1 MNLSTDPWIP
11 VVFTDGSSGMV
22 SLGGAFERGQEI
34 RDLQLRPHERIAV
47 MRLLVCVA
55 QAALDGPKD
64 RADWSSSKVRLAA
77 EAMRYL
83 AEWKQAFEL
92 FGDVE
97 RFLQVPNLA
106 ASALDTGASGDDGEE
121 GASVSKLDLALATGN
136 NSTLFDHSGGS
147 GRHFAPEHCAL
158 MLLTFQCF
166 SPGGRI
172 GVLSWDGCPTPGKG
186 SSNHAPCLSGGM
198 LVTLVRESSLV
209 NTIHKT
215 LLTKETAEQFMG
227 PQRWGR
233 PVWERM
239 PQSAQD
245 GDAVRNATETYLGR
259 MAPICRAIRLMDE
272 GRSLLLAN
280 GLSYPSFEDGWREP
294 WATVVRRV
302 VKKQDERRILR
313 ATLDRGLWREVSALT
328 VRGTEVG
335 GPAVLANLDTAA
347 TEFDLWAGGLVSD
360 KAKPLGTVES
370 VFHLPGEML
379 SAESQKIYEAGVR
392 QAEVSEFHLRR
403 AVSAYRREVAG
414 YLDRGEMRDRREKV
428 HSYACAHFWT
438 EVEQK
443 VSSLMAV
450 TENTSLLG
458 TDMNWGGT
466 DWGRVIVRAA
476 RSAFDRACP
485 HETPRQIRAYAIGQK
500 ILASRNGNPAQQ
512 KGPEEVAA

>member
-22 SLGGAFERGQEI
+22 SLGSAFERGEEI

-55 QAALDGPKD
+55 QAALDGPTD
-64 RADWSSSKVRLAA
+64 RADWTSSKVRLAP

-92 FGDVE
+92 FGDGQ

-106 ASALDTGASGDDGEE
+106 EPASDKNPGGEDGEE

-136 NSTLFDHSGGS
+136 NATLFDHGGGS
-147 GRHFAPEHCAL
+147 ERTFRPDQCAL

-172 GVLSWDGCPTPGKG
+172 GVVSWNGCPTPGKG

-198 LVTLVRESSLV
+198 LVTLVRASSLL
-209 NTIHKT
+209 NTIHKN
-215 LLTKETAEQFMG
+215 LLTKEAAEQFLG
-227 PQRWGR
+227 RQRWGR
-233 PVWERM
+233 PVWEWM

-245 GDAVRNATETYLGR
+245 AGPGRNATETYLGR
-259 MAPICRAIRLMDE
+259 MAPLSRAIRLLAE

-280 GLSYPSFEDGWREP
+280 GLSYPGFEDGWREP

-302 VKKQDERRILR
+302 VKKQDERRVLR
-313 ATLDRGLWREVSALT
+313 AALDRGIWREVCALT
-328 VRGTEVG
+328 VKGTEVG
-335 GPAVLANLDTAA
+335 GAAVLENLELSA
-347 TEFDLWAGGLVSD
+347 TGFDLWVGGLVSD
-360 KAKPLGTVES
+360 KAKPLGTIES

-379 SAESQKIYEAGVR
+379 RAESQSIYEAGVR
-392 QAEVSEFHLRR
+392 QAEISEFYLRR
-403 AVSAYRREVAG
+403 AVSSYRREVADN
-414 YLDRGEMRDRREKV
+414 LDRGEMRDRKEKV
-428 HSYACAHFWT
+428 HSHACAHFWT

-450 TENTSLLG
+450 AENTSLLG

-466 DWGRVIVRAA
+466 EWGRVVLRAA

-500 ILASRNGNPAQQ
+500 LLVARNANVAQL
-512 KGPEEVAA
+512 KVPEEVAA